1 MNAEVESV
9 LSFWLEPKPQTESET
24 DARYRYWF
32 YGGEP
37 VDREIRA
44 RFAALV
50 EQARSGALD
59 AWAESPRGRLAL
71 IILIDQ
77 FSRNLHRGTPAA
89 FSLDP
94 KTLALAADGFDR
106 GMFDDG
112 FDELDRL
119 FAHMPFRHAEDLA
132 AQSRCVLLA
141 QRDMMTCRAPWRTT
155 LLESVEFARKHL
167 DVIARFGR
175 FPHRNATLGRES
187 TADELEYTA
196 YLKHV
201 GQWL

>member
-1 MNAEVESV
+1 MNSEIESV
-9 LSFWLEPKPQTESET
+9 LSFWLEPKPQTEPET

-50 EQARSGALD
+50 ERARGGALD
-59 AWAESPRGRLAL
+59 AWADEPRGRLAL

-94 KTLALAADGFDR
+94 KALALAADGFDR
-106 GMFDDG
+106 GMFDQG

-141 QRDMMTCRAPWRTT
+141 QRDMMSARPAWRPT
-155 LLESVEFARKHL
+155 LLESTEFARKHL

-175 FPHRNATLGRES
+175 FPHRNATMSRES
-187 TADELEYTA
+187 TADELEYIA
-196 YLKHV
+196 YLKNV